1 MWMWGKSHL
10 NAKKSKPWRRL
21 PVLLALVEKV
31 GGETSGSFKEARHV
45 LSGSAERTLQAWKD
59 GGSTNSCLRKDKP
72 ESTRQGFVTHLSINY
87 ENLSTTTNAR
97 ILMNKRK
104 AMATP
109 RYGWGEGFYCRYE
122 KENNQKHLEK
132 SSLNMAIRIDRA
144 MRGEG
149 KNEKGREE
157 RRARDGTRRGR
168 RTKRS
173 IWTKRPRKDQKT
185 V

>member
-1 MWMWGKSHL
+1 
-10 NAKKSKPWRRL
+10 
-21 PVLLALVEKV
+21 
-31 GGETSGSFKEARHV
+31 
-45 LSGSAERTLQAWKD
+45 
-59 GGSTNSCLRKDKP
+59 
-72 ESTRQGFVTHLSINY
+72 
-87 ENLSTTTNAR
+87 
-97 ILMNKRK
+97 
-104 AMATP
+104 
-109 RYGWGEGFYCRYE
+109 
-122 KENNQKHLEK
+122 
-132 SSLNMAIRIDRA
+132 MAIRIDRA